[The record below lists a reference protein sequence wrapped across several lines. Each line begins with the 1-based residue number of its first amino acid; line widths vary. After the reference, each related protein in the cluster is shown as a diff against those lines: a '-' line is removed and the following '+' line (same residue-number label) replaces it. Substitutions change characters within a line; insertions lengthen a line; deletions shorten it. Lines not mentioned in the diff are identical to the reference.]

1 METEYLKRWRMALGG
16 NAADGTG
23 VTLTVE
29 EQRLDSSL
37 EAVYD
42 SDRRGGLGSS
52 APKVSRWLGDIREFF
67 PQTVVQVIQ
76 RDAIKRLHIDSLL
89 TEKEM
94 LATVVP
100 DKVSRWLGDI
110 REFFPQTVVQVIQ
123 RDAIKRLHI
132 DSLLTEKEMLAT
144 VVPDVHLVAT
154 LMSLGRAIPE
164 KNKDMARQVV
174 RKVVDD
180 LLRKLSSPTQQA
192 VTGALNR
199 SARRR
204 NPRYNE
210 IDWKTTILK
219 NLKNYQPQYKT
230 VIPEVRIGY
239 GRKCKALKDII
250 LCLDQSGSMGTS
262 VVYSGIFGSVLASLP
277 SIPEVRIGYGR
288 KCKALK
294 DIILCLD
301 QSGSMGTS
309 VVYSG
314 IFGSVLA
321 SLPSVSTRMVVFDTS
336 VVDLTDDLQDP
347 VDLLFGV
354 QLGGGTDI
362 ARALT
367 YCQGVITRPQDTVL
381 VLVTDLYEGGD
392 EKEMRKRFASIVASG
407 VQLIVLPALNDDV
420 LVLVPD
426 LFEGGD
432 ENEMR
437 MRFASFVASGVQL
450 IVLPALNDDGAP
462 CYDKRNAEYL
472 AVLGVTKFAC
482 TPDKV
487 PYLMAAELSKQDIGM
502 WS

>member
-1 METEYLKRWRMALGG
+1 MEEEYLKRWRLILGG
-16 NAADGTG
+16 NEADGTG
-23 VTLTVE
+23 ITLTPE
-29 EQRLDSSL
+29 GQRIDQSL

-76 RDAIKRLHIDSLL
+76 RDAIKRLNITSLL

-94 LATVVP
+94 L
-100 DKVSRWLGDI
+100 
-110 REFFPQTVVQVIQ
+110 E
-123 RDAIKRLHI
+123 
-132 DSLLTEKEMLAT
+132 T

-154 LMSLGRAIPE
+154 LMSLSRVIPE
-164 KNKDMARQVV
+164 KNKEMARQVV
-174 RKVVDD
+174 RKVVDE
-180 LLRKLSSPTQQA
+180 LLRKLSAPTQQA

-210 IDWKTTILK
+210 IDWKTTITK
-219 NLKNYQPQYKT
+219 NLKNYQPEYKT
-230 VIPEVRIGY
+230 IIPEVRIGY
-239 GRKCKALKDII
+239 GRKRKAMKDII

-262 VVYSGIFGSVLASLP
+262 VIYSGIFGSVLAS
-277 SIPEVRIGYGR
+277 IPAVN
-288 KCKALK
+288 
-294 DIILCLD
+294 
-301 QSGSMGTS
+301 
-309 VVYSG
+309 
-314 IFGSVLA
+314 
-321 SLPSVSTRMVVFDTS
+321 TRMVVFDTA

-392 EKEMRKRFASIVASG
+392 PREMRKKFVS
-407 VQLIVLPALNDDV
+407 
-420 LVLVPD
+420 LV
-426 LFEGGD
+426 
-432 ENEMR
+432 N
-437 MRFASFVASGVQL
+437 SGVQL

-462 CYDKRNAEYL
+462 SYDKNHAEFL
-472 AVLGVTKFAC
+472 ANIGVPTFAC
-482 TPDKV
+482 TPDKF
-487 PYLMAAELSKQDIGM
+487 PDLMAAALSKQDIGM
-502 WS
+502 WVSQNVKNT